1 MDGIEIVSKIVLPIL
16 AILIAAVGG
25 GIGIHTYWRNSQT
38 RRAEWLCRLYE
49 KFYEGDHY
57 RKVRRIL
64 DYEPKEELTKLC
76 DGLTGKGD
84 AELAEQ
90 LVDYL
95 NFFEFIASLWAM
107 KQLSLREIR
116 MLFQYYLELNA
127 RHEPVFQF
135 IKTQG
140 FENLDKMMTTLKSS

>member
-1 MDGIEIVSKIVLPIL
+1 MDGIEIVSKIVLPTI
-16 AILIAAVGG
+16 AILIAAAGG
-25 GIGIHTYWRNSQT
+25 GMGVHTYWRNSQT
-38 RRAEWLCRLYE
+38 RRAEWLFRLYE

-57 RKVRRIL
+57 KKVRRIL
-64 DYEPKEELTKLC
+64 DYEPKEELTDLC
-76 DGLTGKGD
+76 DSLTANGD
-84 AELAEQ
+84 AELCEQ

-127 RHEPVFQF
+127 RHEPVLQF
-135 IKTQG
+135 IRTQG
-140 FENLDKMMTTLKSS
+140 FESLQKMMATLESS